1 MARSTDKPEP
11 EKVVKE
17 APVERP
23 VQRNYFSTSN
33 QRGVLY
39 GLLVFV
45 ALLIVF
51 AAGAAAANHHRA
63 AFRTASF
70 AGGPGT
76 AYAGPMRGGHE
87 RGFMT
92 GGKFDSNGQSRVM
105 GVVTSVNG
113 SSFTLAGNGS
123 TTNVT
128 TNSSTQYQGGNSVK
142 QNDTVL
148 VRGTSS
154 SGNITAAQV
163 VINP

>member
-1 MARSTDKPEP
+1 MARST
-11 EKVVKE
+11 EKSDSQTAVKE
-17 APVERP
+17 VPAERP

-33 QRGVLY
+33 QKGVLY
-39 GLLVFV
+39 GLLAFV
-45 ALLIVF
+45 VLLIVF

-63 AFRTASF
+63 VFRTASF
-70 AGGPGT
+70 VGGPGT
-76 AYAGPMRGGHE
+76 ASAGPMRGGHE

-92 GGKFDSNGQSRVM
+92 SGNFNTDGQSRVM

-113 SSFTLAGNGS
+113 SGFTVAGNGS